1 MNPGVALR
9 LETLRRYLP
18 TKRHVKWFFIVFF
31 ICMFLGSALSVAT
44 AQAAEEPA
52 CMEAG
57 DCEETP
63 VMEPGDLIPIKDASE
78 GGPKTLF
85 ESYDFSVWFIDSELN
100 GTWIDD
106 GLDNILQAV
115 VMMLWWL
122 LLVIVYATIGIA
134 WWLFGSTDVPG
145 LGDAVNDLMTSAN
158 SAMLTWLFPTSLA
171 LGAIVVYIKERQAR
185 GSGFEQVAWLFVAGA
200 LSVGLATDSGV
211 FTNGVDQI
219 RTVGSDMILTVSAG
233 AIDSNNEFPLPY
245 GDDVDYDVNTPE
257 DKMLRQSADSI
268 WRTLVVTPWCLVDFG
283 SIEGCQKY
291 GPLMLEAGNDTEAR
305 EDVIFDTIYKA
316 EGMNGGGGK
325 ESPTGQW
332 VKGENN
338 GQRLGMIAMSLVL
351 ALVYC
356 VLLLVLGF
364 AALSAI
370 MLTYLLLFAGVFF
383 AALWCIPGKPRQWGV
398 AWAETLLG
406 AIMLTFVALLAFGG
420 VLALLTALW
429 AASAAQGWLVSA
441 FLALVLLLT
450 GFGFRNKLAEI
461 VNARSTGA
469 GRAALVGAFMMRGA
483 GRAAARM
490 PGRMKGGAL
499 KMGRAARGTGRAAA
513 ATGRGMAAG
522 GRFARRASQRA
533 QTKWAGVQARAY
545 SPRPPRGG
553 SPDRGQAAA
562 ARPTSGGSRG
572 RTATAEPRTRK
583 TTGQSGNRPTSG
595 GLRHRPVK
603 QTRTHTASTT
613 KRGRG
618 NRTAAGRG
626 KSVNSTPPSVPPK
639 GRGTARRRRNGGGR
653 R

>member
-1 MNPGVALR
+1 MNAVASRAEVLR
-9 LETLRRYLP
+9 KYLP
-18 TKRHVKWFFIVFF
+18 TKRQFKWFFIVFA
-31 ICMFLGSALSVAT
+31 ICMFLGSAVSVAT

-52 CMEAG
+52 CIEAG

-63 VMEPGDLIPIKDASE
+63 VMEPGDLIPLKDASE
-78 GGPKTLF
+78 GGPTTLF
-85 ESYDFSVWFIDSELN
+85 ESYDFGVWFIDSELN

-122 LLVIVYATIGIA
+122 LLIVVYATIGIA
-134 WWLFGSTDVPG
+134 WWLFGSTNVPG

-158 SAMLTWLFPTSLA
+158 SSMLTWLFPTSLA
-171 LGAIVVYIKERQAR
+171 LGALVVYIKERQAR
-185 GSGFEQVAWLFVAGA
+185 GSGFEQIAWLFVAGA
-200 LSVGLATDSGV
+200 LSVGLSTDSGV

-233 AIDSNNEFPLPY
+233 AINSNNDFPLPY
-245 GDDVDYDVNTPE
+245 GEDVDFSVNTPE

-291 GPLMLEAGNDTEAR
+291 GPLMLEAGSDTEAR
-305 EDVIFDTIYKA
+305 EDVIFDTIYEA
-316 EGMNGGGGK
+316 EGQANGDGK

-338 GQRLGMIAMSLVL
+338 GQRIGMIALSLVL

-429 AASAAQGWLVSA
+429 ASSAEQGWLVSA

-450 GFGFRNKLAEI
+450 GFGFRAKLAEI
-461 VNARSTGA
+461 VNARNTGA
-469 GRAALVGAFMMRGA
+469 GRAALAGAFLMRGA
-483 GRAAARM
+483 GRMAGRM
-490 PGRMKGGAL
+490 PGRMKEGAL
-499 KMGRAARGTGRAAA
+499 KIGRAARGTGRAAA

-522 GRFARRASQRA
+522 GRYARRATQRM
-533 QTKWAGVQARAY
+533 TGRA
-545 SPRPPRGG
+545 P
-553 SPDRGQAAA
+553 
-562 ARPTSGGSRG
+562 
-572 RTATAEPRTRK
+572 ATTTRPRTRRPDGNQRI
-583 TTGQSGNRPTSG
+583 TPARGERTYTYNRPTAG
-595 GLRHRPVK
+595 GLRRRPVK
-603 QTRTHTASTT
+603 GTATRTTT
-613 KRGRG
+613 RRGRG
-618 NRTAAGRG
+618 DTSAAGRG
-626 KSVNSTPPSVPPK
+626 NAAKSQPRNVPPRT
-639 GRGTARRRRNGGGR
+639 RGGARRRRQGGGDR